1 VRAHLIQALSGKG
14 LTGSQQNV
22 RNPTEGS
29 SGAVRSPSERSS
41 QQSYPQA
48 SGPIAIVQP
57 NPKLSAEIEV
67 LL

>member
-1 VRAHLIQALSGKG
+1 LRK
-14 LTGSQQNV
+14 NV
-22 RNPTEGS
+22 RNPTEGRWAALP
-29 SGAVRSPSERSS
+29 GPSEESS

-57 NPKLSAEIEV
+57 NPKLSDEIEV